1 MLFRNFML
9 FFVCIYNTI
18 KLGLYKSFFR
28 KILSQLSFDKTS
40 LEAKNY
46 YLNNAKNTNQI
57 LNDIGFLNVGFEIP
71 SNDVTKKSNAK
82 SARSKMGGMTATSF
96 VHSCVYNIK
105 PSYSL
110 ECGVSRGGSTF
121 SILSALDKIKHGHLF
136 SSDLPYLWK
145 TNPVANIGILV
156 PDSLRHRWTLVLG
169 DDRDT
174 IPNLLSSYDH
184 KYTFVHYDSDKRY
197 ISRKIFWENISP
209 YLDSKYFII
218 FDDIMDNDHFYHLQ
232 KNYDPVNI
240 HVLKHE
246 NKFLGVIS
254 KLS

>member
-110 ECGVSRGGSTF
+110 ECGVSRGGLHFLYS
-121 SILSALDKIKHGHLF
+121 
-136 SSDLPYLWK
+136 
-145 TNPVANIGILV
+145 
-156 PDSLRHRWTLVLG
+156 
-169 DDRDT
+169 
-174 IPNLLSSYDH
+174 
-184 KYTFVHYDSDKRY
+184 VH
-197 ISRKIFWENISP
+197 
-209 YLDSKYFII
+209 
-218 FDDIMDNDHFYHLQ
+218 
-232 KNYDPVNI
+232 
-240 HVLKHE
+240 
-246 NKFLGVIS
+246 
-254 KLS
+254 